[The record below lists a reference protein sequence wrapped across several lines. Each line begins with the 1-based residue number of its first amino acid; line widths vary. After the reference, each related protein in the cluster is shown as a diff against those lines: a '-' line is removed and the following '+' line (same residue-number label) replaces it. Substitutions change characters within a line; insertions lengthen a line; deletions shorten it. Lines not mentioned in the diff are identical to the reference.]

1 MIHLEQLP
9 AINASL
15 NATSA
20 VLLLVGYGFIRQKQI
35 TAHRV
40 CMSLALLVSMLFLIS
55 YLYLH
60 YNVGSTAFTG
70 VGWVRPV
77 YFAILVSHIILA
89 AAILPLALTTVFHA
103 VRGEFEKHRRI
114 ARWTFPI
121 WLYVSVTGVLIYF
134 MLYQWF
140 RQ

>member
-1 MIHLEQLP
+1 MIPLEQLP
-9 AINASL
+9 AVNASL

-20 VLLLVGYGFIRQKQI
+20 VLLLTGYGFIRRKQV

-40 CMSLALLVSMLFLIS
+40 CMSAALLVSMLFLVS

-60 YNVGSTAFTG
+60 YHAGSTAFTG

-89 AAILPLALTTVFHA
+89 AAILPLALTTVYQA
-103 VRGEFEKHRRI
+103 ARGQFEKHRRI
-114 ARWTFPI
+114 ARWTLPI
-121 WLYVSVTGVLIYF
+121 WLYVSVTGVVIYF
-134 MLYQWF
+134 MLYHWF
-140 RQ
+140 RP